1 MRSTRAAASLL
12 LLALLSAAG
21 PAEARRHQDGEK
33 VCDKGWEC
41 SGSRFCC
48 NETITDYF
56 KVYQFEDLFSKRN
69 DPLAHATGF
78 WDYQAFITA
87 AALFEHRGFGT
98 TGGKDMGMRE
108 VAAFLGH
115 VGAKTSC
122 GYSVATGGPLAWGL
136 CYNHELSPSQSY
148 CDDSNDLYPCVDGVE
163 YYGRGALPVYWN
175 YNYGIIGQGIKQD
188 LLNHPE
194 LLEQNATLAF
204 EAAIWRWMT
213 PMKRKQPS
221 AHDVFVGNWKATK
234 NDTFSKRYPG
244 FGATMN
250 ILYGDLIC
258 GQGPVDKM
266 NVIVSHYRHYL
277 DLMGVGSENSGD
289 NLDCADQVAFNP
301 SSKKGKGM
309 ELTNVPHIA
318 SRFFFSSCSSCA
330 CRGRRTG
337 KTVIGAAAAGSTWS
351 TDSEP
356 IEQKNDDFLSGPR
369 SPLCFRRRDFASV
382 ALLPFLLP
390 HVDLASAAES
400 IDGSVIQNGVRNVL
414 SKVKAAG
421 MVRLVFHDAGTFDIA
436 DKSGGMNG
444 SIIYEVD
451 RPENAG
457 LNKSIKVLGK
467 AKEVIDRVQ
476 QVSWADLIAVAGAEA
491 VALCGGPEIPV
502 RLGRLDSRCSQWFS
516 GSVSISTYPYFSEKR
531 VLLRKCI
538 LLCSTADPVGKL
550 PEETLDATALKT
562 LFSKK
567 GFSTQEMVVLSGAHT
582 IGGKGFGNPNVFD
595 NTYFKVLLE
604 KPQASSAGMPA
615 MVGLRTDWALAED
628 DECLRWI
635 KLYAEDQAKFFD
647 DFKDAYIKLV
657 NTGASWGSA

>member
-1 MRSTRAAASLL
+1 MRISPAAAASLL
-12 LLALLSAAG
+12 PLLLLLSLLAAAP
-21 PAEARRHQDGEK
+21 PAEARRHKDGIDIDGEK
-33 VCDKGWEC
+33 MCDRGWEC

-56 KVYQFEDLFSKRN
+56 KAYQFEELFANRN
-69 DPLAHATGF
+69 DPRLAHAAGF
-78 WDYQAFITA
+78 WDYHSFITA
-87 AALFEHRGFGT
+87 AALFEPRGFGT
-98 TGGKDMGMRE
+98 TGGRATGMRE

-122 GYSVATGGPLAWGL
+122 GYSVAPGGPLAWGL

-148 CDDSNDLYPCVDGVE
+148 CDNSNELYPCVEGVE

-175 YNYGIIGQGIKQD
+175 FNYGIVGLGIKQD

-221 AHDVFVGNWKATK
+221 AHDVFVGNWKPTK
-234 NDTFSKRYPG
+234 NDTLSKRYPG

-250 ILYGDLIC
+250 ILYGDLVC
-258 GQGPVDKM
+258 GQGSIDKM

-277 DLMGVGSENSGD
+277 DLMGVGSDNAGD
-289 NLDCADQVAFNP
+289 NLDCADQSLLAVDKARR
-301 SSKKGKGM
+301 KGM
-309 ELTNVPHIA
+309 ELTNLPHIA
-318 SRFFFSSCSSCA
+318 ASSRFFSSCSRCN
-330 CRGRRTG
+330 CRVRRTG
-337 KTVIGAAAAGSTWS
+337 KIVIGASATGSRCS
-351 TDSEP
+351 NADSACSYP
-356 IEQKNDDFLSGPR
+356 IEQQNADFLPGPR
-369 SPLCFRRRDFASV
+369 SSLCYRRRDFASV
-382 ALLPFLLP
+382 ALLPFILP
-390 HVDLASAAES
+390 HVNIASAAES
-400 IDGSVIQNGVRNVL
+400 IDGSVIQSGVRNVL

-421 MVRLVFHDAGTFDIA
+421 MLRLAFHDAGTFDIA

-451 RPENAG
+451 RPENTG
-457 LNKSIKVLGK
+457 LNKSIKVLRK
-467 AKEVIDRVQ
+467 AKEVIDGVQ
-476 QVSWADLIAVAGAEA
+476 QVSWADLIAVAGAES

-502 RLGRLDSRCSQWFS
+502 RLGRLDS
-516 GSVSISTYPYFSEKR
+516 
-531 VLLRKCI
+531 
-538 LLCSTADPVGKL
+538 STADPTGKL

-595 NTYFKVLLE
+595 NAYFKVLLE
-604 KPQASSAGMPA
+604 KPQPSSSGMPA
-615 MVGLRTDWALAED
+615 MVGLRTDWALTED

-635 KLYAEDQAKFFD
+635 NLYAQDQTKFFA
-647 DFKDAYIKLV
+647 DFKDAYIKL
-657 NTGASWGSA
+657 SLMFLY